1 MRELEKKREQM
12 QQLQKEPAENRRR
25 WNGFAVSVCGSG
37 HIRRGV
43 PCQDA
48 SSVLLLPRPAVI
60 VCDGRGSAA
69 HSELG
74 AEGAVRAFRTQLA
87 ILEPFLIRALDEP
100 DSEEE
105 LWLTL
110 CRIFYRTLVQVKLEL
125 AEEKRCAEKE
135 FDFTVVFA
143 VAGLSRIGCFQ
154 VGDGALVLRQNGIC
168 RTVFP
173 PDKGDFANQTNF
185 LRPGGEHS
193 LRFHTALF
201 PARENSGIAA
211 TSDGPEYQMFR
222 LSDMTPG
229 PIFSTMFQD
238 LRVGILQKQDIRNY
252 LTRRIWEC
260 DVRGGDDRSIALL
273 VPESQKENSLEKRI
287 EEKSPIASS
296 EKENECSPA
305 HTAESL
311 QQPEKEFPSDS
322 SEKEKKNSPFAS
334 SGETVQTIAC
344 CGKGNPG
351 KEEFPETADPA
362 GDESGIQSSPEKK
375 RSIQQVLQH
384 KKRNKRKT
392 TRKGLSSHQKMEQR
406 ELADNSPNN
415 ESGFRRNIE

>member
-273 VPESQKENSLEKRI
+273 VPEPQKENSLEKRI
-287 EEKSPIASS
+287 EEKSPIDSS
-296 EKENECSPA
+296 KKENECCPA

-334 SGETVQTIAC
+334 SGETVQTVAC

-351 KEEFPETADPA
+351 KEEFPETADLA

-384 KKRNKRKT
+384 EKRNKRKT

>member
-25 WNGFAVSVCGSG
+25 WNGFAVSVCGSE

-185 LRPGGEHS
+185 LRPGGENS
-193 LRFHTALF
+193 LRFHSALF

-211 TSDGPEYQMFR
+211 TTDGPEYQMFR
-222 LSDMTPG
+222 LGDMTPG

-238 LRVGILQKQDIRNY
+238 LQVGVLQKQDIRNY
-252 LTRRIWEC
+252 LTRRIWE
-260 DVRGGDDRSIALL
+260 DDIRGGDDRSIALL
-273 VPESQKENSLEKRI
+273 VPEPQKENSLEKRI

-334 SGETVQTIAC
+334 SGETVQTVAC
-344 CGKGNPG
+344 CGKGNPE
-351 KEEFPETADPA
+351 KEEFPETADLA

-384 KKRNKRKT
+384 EKRNKRKT

>member
-287 EEKSPIASS
+287 EEKSPIDSS
-296 EKENECSPA
+296 KKENECCPA

-322 SEKEKKNSPFAS
+322 SEEEKKNSPFAS
-334 SGETVQTIAC
+334 SGETVQAVAC

-351 KEEFPETADPA
+351 KEEFPEMADPA

-375 RSIQQVLQH
+375 RSIRQIRPSG
-384 KKRNKRKT
+384 KYRKRKT
-392 TRKGLSSHQKMEQR
+392 ADQEFSPCRKRKGK
-406 ELADNSPNN
+406 ELTAECS
-415 ESGFRRNIE
+415 EEE